1 MIIRI
6 RMYYE
11 GATVEAIMENRRKI
25 EEDLTM
31 FSGFLGQNKY
41 WGISEGND
49 ENYLS
54 VYFKNANID
63 DYLFLRH
70 EFYYG
75 IFANWDEIEVIEDK

>member
-31 FSGFLGQNKY
+31 FSGF
-41 WGISEGND
+41 WGRISIGVLVKEMT
-49 ENYLS
+49 
-54 VYFKNANID
+54 KI
-63 DYLFLRH
+63 
-70 EFYYG
+70 
-75 IFANWDEIEVIEDK
+75 I